1 MLLLLVG
8 LSIYSGGVSNAPLL
22 LIFVLAAM
30 VAVVSLRGMKF
41 SERVAIFSQGAG
53 SKDLLLMVWI
63 FRPHIMRGYPILD
76 TFHR

>member
-1 MLLLLVG
+1 MRGLLAFSPIIAMLLLLVG

-41 SERVAIFSQGAG
+41 SERSRCDG
-53 SKDLLLMVWI
+53 
-63 FRPHIMRGYPILD
+63 
-76 TFHR
+76 